1 MTDYAGVPVPDFGE
15 SYEELAAFFSGF
27 AYSETYRKVVLAA
40 CREAVRAG
48 AAVSGQKVTGA
59 RLDDLA
65 RVHPAYLDYL
75 TRHLRGRIL
84 WEREFLKM
92 GGMR

>member
-1 MTDYAGVPVPDFGE
+1 MTTYAGVEIPDPE
-15 SYEELAAFFSGF
+15 PTPEALAAFYSGF
-27 AYSETYRKVVLAA
+27 AFAETYRKVVLAA

-48 AAVSGQKVTGA
+48 ASLANQKVTEA

-75 TRHLRGRIL
+75 TRHLQGRIA
-84 WEREFLKM
+84 WERNVLTS
-92 GGMR
+92 GGLR